1 MDNKKLWIIG
11 GTLLLGFVAYKTMKP
26 VDNFITNFQAEVIN
40 TSVDFKN
47 ADIGNKTVPV
57 LVTTSLKNSEAFS
70 PKIESIVVIVS
81 TKDEKGNW
89 NSIFT
94 SDPSSPFV
102 VNPRSITNKTIKFS
116 LPLLSIGMDLIK
128 LGKKAIKGEKMEFM
142 FTVNTNVMGTILTEK
157 VFKEF

>member
-11 GTLLLGFVAYKTMKP
+11 STLLLGFVAYQTMKP

-47 ADIGNKTVPV
+47 ADIRNKTVPV

-81 TKDEKGNW
+81 KKDEKGNW
-89 NSIFT
+89 KSIFS
-94 SDPSSPFV
+94 SDPSNPFM
-102 VNPRSITNKTIKFS
+102 VNPQSITNKTIKFS
-116 LPLLSIGMDLIK
+116 IPLFSVVSDLVELGQK
-128 LGKKAIKGEKMEFM
+128 LITGKKTEFM
-142 FTVNTNVMGTILTEK
+142 FTINTNVMGTILTEK

>member
-11 GTLLLGFVAYKTMKP
+11 GTLLLGFVAYQTMKP

-81 TKDEKGNW
+81 TKDKNGNW

-116 LPLLSIGMDLIK
+116 LPLLSIGMDLIE
-128 LGKKAIKGEKMEFM
+128 LGKKAIMGKKTEFM

-157 VFKEF
+157 IFKEF